1 MEYKQKPTLNELNAL
16 NTTSDSAN
24 KNQLYKINGQM
35 SIESNKR
42 DVPVIP
48 SKPIRSALSAKRGPN
63 GSIQHHQDQQQINN
77 KLAPVASAAETDEI
91 EFLLDEIQDLEVPAC
106 RTDSEQDFEIA
117 GSRVD
122 LDLSLRLDSPIDT
135 SWYYYSILLKYKLY
149 LSMNIIVKIC
159 RKCTHTRFLN

>member
-1 MEYKQKPTLNELNAL
+1 MEYKQKPHINELNEPNA
-16 NTTSDSAN
+16 NSDSTN
-24 KNQLYKINGQM
+24 KNQSNKIYGQM

-48 SKPIRSALSAKRGPN
+48 SKPARSALSAKHGPN
-63 GSIQHHQDQQQINN
+63 GSIQHHQDH
-77 KLAPVASAAETDEI
+77 KSAPVASTAETDEI

-135 SWYYYSILLKYKLY
+135 SWYYYSILLK
-149 LSMNIIVKIC
+149 
-159 RKCTHTRFLN
+159 

>member
-1 MEYKQKPTLNELNAL
+1 MEYKQKTFLNELNTL
-16 NTTSDSAN
+16 NASSDSAN
-24 KNQLYKINGQM
+24 KNQSYRINGQM

-42 DVPVIP
+42 DAPVIP
-48 SKPIRSALSAKRGPN
+48 SKPARSALSAKRGPN
-63 GSIQHHQDQQQINN
+63 GSIQHHPEQQQIND
-77 KLAPVASAAETDEI
+77 KSAPVASTTETDEI

-135 SWYYYSILLKYKLY
+135 SWYYYSILLKY
-149 LSMNIIVKIC
+149 I
-159 RKCTHTRFLN
+159 